1 MSIVALS
8 ELQKKARKGGYA
20 IPHVLG
26 SNIEMTIAAISAAEE
41 SNSPIALG
49 FAPEVFYMIPM
60 EYALPMI
67 VGVAKRAKVPVAVQ
81 LEHGADYETIAKAIS
96 LGMKSVMFDGSDLA
110 FEENVRKTRE
120 IVKMAH
126 AFGADVEAEL
136 GCVGGSALSDVDKK
150 ESLYTDPNLVLE
162 FIDKTKID
170 SLAVSF
176 GNFHGKYNAEPKLN
190 YALVEEIAKLT
201 DIPLTMH
208 GGSGLVYEQ
217 YSKSIDAGI
226 SNIHFYTNITLGLWE
241 HLSKVAVRSNNK
253 PVYHELCVASI
264 EYFKKEVTN
273 IIKMLYLREE
283 V

>member
-1 MSIVALS
+1 
-8 ELQKKARKGGYA
+8 
-20 IPHVLG
+20 
-26 SNIEMTIAAISAAEE
+26 
-41 SNSPIALG
+41 
-49 FAPEVFYMIPM
+49 
-60 EYALPMI
+60 
-67 VGVAKRAKVPVAVQ
+67 
-81 LEHGADYETIAKAIS
+81 
-96 LGMKSVMFDGSDLA
+96 MKSVMIDGSDLA

-162 FIDKTKID
+162 FVDKTKID